1 MVGGG
6 LGGDGWEGDAAYAW
20 AWGAAVAREDRR
32 GGTGRADRGRGRR
45 ESRAASS
52 RSAAVAVVAAVPDI
66 DQPTARRTALVK
78 GTRGNGIDVSLA
90 SL

>member
-6 LGGDGWEGDAAYAW
+6 LGGDGWDDAW
-20 AWGAAVAREDRR
+20 AWGAATAGEDRR
-32 GGTGRADRGRGRR
+32 GGAVRGSGRR

-78 GTRGNGIDVSLA
+78 GIRGNGTVSREQGEVSL
-90 SL
+90 